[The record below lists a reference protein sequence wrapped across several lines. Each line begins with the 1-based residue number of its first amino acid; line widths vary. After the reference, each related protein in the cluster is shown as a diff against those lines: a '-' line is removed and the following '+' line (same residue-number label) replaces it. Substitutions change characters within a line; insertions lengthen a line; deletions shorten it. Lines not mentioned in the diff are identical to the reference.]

1 MPSGLRAL
9 RHRDF
14 RLFWSGQLVSLVGTW
29 MQSVAQAW
37 LVLQLTDSPF
47 RLGLVSTLQFLPIL
61 LFSLVTGV
69 AADRFPKR
77 RMLLGTQTA
86 LALQALTLAALVF
99 AGQVRYW
106 HVAVLAL
113 LYGCANVLDIPTR
126 QSFVVELVG
135 REDLVNAIALNS
147 AAFNTARIV
156 GPAAAGLLIGR
167 FGVAP
172 AFLLNGLSFLVVIGA
187 LAAVRAEGRPRPR
200 PPGGV
205 LAEVGEGLRYA
216 LATPRV
222 AMVLGLVL
230 TMSVCVFNFNVSV
243 PLFARNVLG
252 AGAEGF
258 GFLMSAVGFGAVTGA
273 LSLATLGGRRPPLA
287 AIGVA
292 AVIACT
298 GLVALATVGRFGA
311 AVPLLFVIGF
321 GAIIFMAGCNTTL
334 QLGAPDELRGRVM
347 GLYALMFGGSTPIG
361 SFLVGSLAEVAG
373 VRVALMAAGA
383 TGLAVLGAIALW
395 WRRRGAPRD
404 TPTGSW
410 SRRAAPRR
418 GPSGLPRP

>member
-61 LFSLVTGV
+61 LFSLVTGA

-167 FGVAP
+167 FGVGP

-273 LSLATLGGRRPPLA
+273 LSLA

>member
-1 MPSGLRAL
+1 M
-9 RHRDF
+9 
-14 RLFWSGQLVSLVGTW
+14 
-29 MQSVAQAW
+29 
-37 LVLQLTDSPF
+37 LQLTDSPF

-61 LFSLVTGV
+61 LFSLVTGA

-126 QSFVVELVG
+126 QAFVVELAG

-167 FGVAP
+167 FGVGP

-292 AVIACT
+292 AVVACV
-298 GLVALATVGRFGA
+298 GLLALATVERFGA

-404 TPTGSW
+404 TPTGS
-410 SRRAAPRR
+410 
-418 GPSGLPRP
+418 